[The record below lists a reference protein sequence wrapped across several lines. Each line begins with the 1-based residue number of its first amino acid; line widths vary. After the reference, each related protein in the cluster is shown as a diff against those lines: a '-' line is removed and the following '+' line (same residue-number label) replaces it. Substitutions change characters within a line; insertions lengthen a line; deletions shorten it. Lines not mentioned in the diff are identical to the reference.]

1 MEDALVLVAHDVSQR
16 EPTLGVVH
24 GAEHLAGLVQREGD
38 MVRVDPD
45 PGSVDPD
52 LLSLGIDAGAELGD
66 QFTVDL
72 HASIQDDLLAFAS

>member
-1 MEDALVLVAHDVSQR
+1 
-16 EPTLGVVH
+16 
-24 GAEHLAGLVQREGD
+24 